1 MGNLLPTKLFYI
13 NIKQSRNIW
22 KLRCVNYIVHA
33 TFIRLYEKKNG
44 ILLPSFSSSYKYIF
58 QIFIKTVLY
67 KFKELEKQL
76 IYLRFKS
83 SSIKQTKLCLM
94 NAINK
99 NDNDN
104 WFLQM
109 NSCLTVLIQSKTR
122 SGIFI
127 PQWIW
132 SRWYAFAFC
141 CMF

>member
-1 MGNLLPTKLFYI
+1 MQHSSVYMKKKMEYYYRLFLL
-13 NIKQSRNIW
+13 
-22 KLRCVNYIVHA
+22 
-33 TFIRLYEKKNG
+33 
-44 ILLPSFSSSYKYIF
+44 SYKYIF

-104 WFLQM
+104 
-109 NSCLTVLIQSKTR
+109 
-122 SGIFI
+122 
-127 PQWIW
+127 
-132 SRWYAFAFC
+132 
-141 CMF
+141 